1 MSKRV
6 LVFLATALG
15 ALAVLLKQQR
25 EREHDEAV
33 WEEPRD
39 L

>member
-15 ALAVLLKQQR
+15 TLAVLIRQQR
-25 EREHDEAV
+25 ERERDEAV
-33 WEEPRD
+33 WEEPPG

>member
-1 MSKRV
+1 MSKR
-6 LVFLATALG
+6 LFVFLATALG
-15 ALAVLLKQQR
+15 TLAVLIRQQR
-25 EREHDEAV
+25 EREQDEAI